1 MLKIAFNENYIYPL
15 EENHRFP
22 MIKYE
27 LIPEQLIYEGVLN
40 KDKKNEFTFPENK
53 PMKNKDINK
62 GLVIAKKAIF
72 EAGNLLLKKKEILSE
87 VISSTNKDIKLKA
100 DILAEKAIKAIIENE
115 SDYPILGEESG
126 LSSKTTPN
134 IFWVVDPLDGTANYA
149 RNIPICCVS
158 IALVSD
164 LKPILGVIYDFIN
177 NDLYEGSIHTK
188 ALLNS
193 KEISVSKVNNSSE
206 GILITGLPNNTDY
219 SDNALLKMIK
229 DFQNWR
235 KVRMIGSAAMASVY
249 VASGKADLYTE
260 KKTYLWD
267 IAAGA
272 AIVNAAGGEASIVNQ
287 NENFQV
293 DVHFSNSHLKI

>member
-1 MLKIAFNENYIYPL
+1 MKNNST
-15 EENHRFP
+15 
-22 MIKYE
+22 
-27 LIPEQLIYEGVLN
+27 
-40 KDKKNEFTFPENK
+40 KNE
-53 PMKNKDINK
+53 
-62 GLVIAKKAIF
+62 LAIAKKSAI
-72 EAGNLLLKKKEILSE
+72 EAGSLLLRNKKTLNQEILS
-87 VISSTNKDIKLKA
+87 TKKDIKLKA
-100 DILAEKAIKAIIENE
+100 DILAEKVIKTIIENE
-115 SDYPILGEESG
+115 SDYPILAEESG
-126 LSSKTTPN
+126 FSSN
-134 IFWVVDPLDGTANYA
+134 IDSSTFWVVDPLDGTANYA

-158 IALVSD
+158 IALISD

-177 NDLYEGSIHTK
+177 DDLYEGSIHTK

-193 KEISVSKVNNSSE
+193 KKISVSQVKDSSE

-219 SDNALLKMIK
+219 SDSALLKMVK

-249 VASGKADLYTE
+249 VASGKADLYKE

-287 NENFQV
+287 NKNFQV
-293 DVHFSNSHLKI
+293 DVLFSNSHLKI

>member
-1 MLKIAFNENYIYPL
+1 MKNNST
-15 EENHRFP
+15 
-22 MIKYE
+22 
-27 LIPEQLIYEGVLN
+27 
-40 KDKKNEFTFPENK
+40 KNE
-53 PMKNKDINK
+53 
-62 GLVIAKKAIF
+62 LAIAKKSAI
-72 EAGNLLLKKKEILSE
+72 EAGSLLLRNKKTLNQEILS
-87 VISSTNKDIKLKA
+87 TKKDIKLKA
-100 DILAEKAIKAIIENE
+100 DILAEKVIKTIIENE
-115 SDYPILGEESG
+115 SDYPILAEESG
-126 LSSKTTPN
+126 FSSN
-134 IFWVVDPLDGTANYA
+134 IDSSTFWVVDPLDGTANYA

-158 IALVSD
+158 IALISD

-177 NDLYEGSIHTK
+177 DDLYEGSIHTK

-193 KEISVSKVNNSSE
+193 KKISVSQVKDSSE

-219 SDNALLKMIK
+219 SDSALLKMVK

-272 AIVNAAGGEASIVNQ
+272 AIVNAAGGETSIANQ

-293 DVHFSNSHLKI
+293 DVSFSNSHLKI